1 MRVKC
6 EKCRSEYEID
16 ESRVPAEGLQIK
28 CPRCMS
34 TFIVTP
40 SGSSPDTAGDFFEL
54 DSSQDDDSLELDLPE
69 SEAMPNLPPQDPV
82 GVSSLPPHAPV
93 DGSSLPPPAPVGGS
107 SLPPPPAPVGG
118 SSLPPPAPVGG
129 SSLPPA
135 GAPSLPPLGDSPD
148 LPGLGSTPPGSVP
161 PAPTPGAEGQIFDF
175 IDHEIGGEDQAD
187 SQSQKVSYRIRRKS
201 GKVFGPFDLDTV
213 KKMLLEHQLMGN
225 EEASTDGRTFK
236 PLGGFAEFAQVI
248 RELME
253 APAIGAG
260 TVEAVDDD
268 EPLDVE
274 VAPTGVQ
281 FADPPSQT
289 SGRSGPGAATFI
301 LISVVGLILVT
312 GLALGFTKFGF
323 FGYKIFSGSAG
334 KHTSGETTDS
344 SSSPTAAVADKS
356 LTNFFQDTFTGYIAV
371 ARELENKLKRGDETK
386 QDLYLLGLTYA
397 AMLRNYGA
405 NPAYVKKG
413 RNIVERLKDEAPDSP
428 ERKKVEAALLI
439 LTNPKAALSTLA
451 PLIGPKTKDKEALYL
466 AGWAAAYSKDWK
478 KAAEYLDRTIVMD
491 ADFAKA
497 YHALGDIES
506 LQGDFDNAI
515 LFYQKALEKNPK
527 HINSAVELARIQIE
541 VKRDMEAGAKTLKIA
556 LGKYKSTLA
565 PSELAKAR
573 ILRAQ
578 ISMKK
583 RESEK
588 VIQDLQAAVKI
599 APNNP
604 DFLATL
610 GNYYLDI
617 GEYAKAQ
624 GIFEKALK
632 IDPKNIETL
641 IGKARAMW
649 KNGDIVKS
657 KMLLDRLKTQAA
669 DDPRPLY
676 FMGRVS
682 EDLDQYDEAAKDYKA
697 AIQKAKGF
705 LLARVALA
713 RLFLKQKNIPAALDQ
728 LSKANKVDGKS
739 ALVHT
744 GFGEVY
750 YAQDNLRLAEKEFRE
765 AIKLDPELASAHFN
779 LGNTLRDEKKY
790 DEASKEYELTGKISP
805 KYPDL
810 PLEMGYNLYLK
821 GEHSKSLEIF
831 ESAIQ
836 ENPKDDR
843 LYVRAGLAAKASK
856 DTDSAIR
863 YFQSAT
869 GLNNTNAEALYQ
881 LGLIY
886 QEKKDNDKALDMFKK
901 AGEIQKDR
909 ADIHYHMGLSYQAI
923 DMVRDAVDE
932 YREAIKLE
940 PNFTEALIH
949 LADALSST
957 FQYSQAIEYYKK
969 VVRNN
974 PDRVDALLSMG
985 DAYVAQNQYQQALKV
1000 FQKAYKRNPKFP
1012 KVAYKLA
1019 RALDELDRKKQ
1030 AIHYYLKATAVDSTD
1045 AMPHFYL
1052 GHAYKALNKFSKAIK
1067 SFKKYLKLKPDA
1079 EDADDI
1085 KDEIYYLKQDK

>member
-6 EKCRSEYEID
+6 EKCESEYEID

-40 SGSSPDTAGDFFEL
+40 SGAAPDTAGDFFDLNSGAE
-54 DSSQDDDSLELDLPE
+54 DESLELDLPE
-69 SEAMPNLPPQDPV
+69 SEEMPNLPPQ
-82 GVSSLPPHAPV
+82 
-93 DGSSLPPPAPVGGS
+93 APVGGS
-107 SLPPPPAPVGG
+107 TLPPPVAPSGG
-118 SSLPPPAPVGG
+118 STLPPPKGPVG
-129 SSLPPA
+129 STLPPTA
-135 GAPSLPPLGDSPD
+135 GPSLPPLGGPPSM
-148 LPGLGSTPPGSVP
+148 PGLGDEAPAGSVPP

-175 IDHEIGGEDQAD
+175 IDHEIGGEEEA
-187 SQSQKVSYRIRRKS
+187 KPKKTSYRIRRKS

-213 KKMLLEHQLMGN
+213 RKMLAEHQLMGN

-236 PLGGFAEFAQVI
+236 PLGAIEEFATI
-248 RELME
+248 IKELME
-253 APAIGAG
+253 GPSPVAG
-260 TVEAVDDD
+260 TVQGVDDD

-281 FADPPSQT
+281 FADPPKQT
-289 SGRSGPGAATFI
+289 GKKSGPGAMTFV
-301 LISVVGLILVT
+301 LISIVGLVLVI

-323 FGYKIFSGSAG
+323 FGYKAFTGGSGRKQASSDASS
-334 KHTSGETTDS
+334 TSDS
-344 SSSPTAAVADKS
+344 SSSTNPTVSNKS
-356 LTNFFQDTFTGYIAV
+356 LANFFQDTFTGYIAV
-371 ARELENKLKRGDETK
+371 TRELENKLKNGEETIE
-386 QDLYLLGLTYA
+386 DLYLLGLSYA
-397 AMLRNYGA
+397 ALLRNYGA

-413 RNIVERLKDEAPDSP
+413 REIVEKLKDEAPNSP

-439 LTNPKAALSTLA
+439 LTNAKAALATLA
-451 PLIGPKTKDKEALYL
+451 PIIGPKTKDKEALYL
-466 AGWAAAYSKDWK
+466 AGWAAAYTKNWK

-497 YHALGDIES
+497 YHALGDIQS
-506 LQGDFDNAI
+506 LQGDFENAI
-515 LFYQKALEKNPK
+515 LFYEKALDKNPR
-527 HINSAVELARIQIE
+527 HVNSAVELARIQIE
-541 VKRDMEAGAKTLKIA
+541 VKRDMEAGAKTLKTA

-583 RESEK
+583 HEPEK

-617 GEYAKAQ
+617 GESAKAQ
-624 GIFEKALK
+624 GVFEKALT

-641 IGKARAMW
+641 IGKARSMW
-649 KNGDIVKS
+649 KNGDIVKA
-657 KMLLDRLKTQAA
+657 KMLLNKLITQAA

-676 FMGRVS
+676 FQGRVC
-682 EDLDQYDEAAKDYKA
+682 EDLDQFEEAEKSYKA
-697 AIQKAKGF
+697 SIQKAKGF

-713 RLFLKQKNIPAALDQ
+713 RLYLKQKKIRASLDQ
-728 LSKANKVDGKS
+728 LTKAAKVDPKS
-739 ALVHT
+739 AIVHT

-750 YAQDNLRLAEKEFRE
+750 YAQANLRLAEKEFRE
-765 AIKLDPELASAHFN
+765 AIRLDPELASAHMN
-779 LGNTLRDEKKY
+779 LANTLRDEKKHQ
-790 DEASKEYELTGKISP
+790 EASKEYEMTAKISP

-810 PLEMGYNLYLK
+810 PLEQGYNLYLQGQYPK
-821 GEHSKSLEIF
+821 ALDIF
-831 ESAIQ
+831 ETAIQ

-843 LYVRAGLAAKASK
+843 LYVRAGLAAKATN
-856 DTDSAIR
+856 DVDAAIK
-863 YFQSAT
+863 YFQSAN
-869 GLNNTNAEALYQ
+869 GLNNMNAEALFQ

-901 AGEIQKDR
+901 AVEIQKDR
-909 ADIHYHMGLSYQAI
+909 PEIHFHIGLSYQAI
-923 DMVRDAVDE
+923 DMVRDAIDE
-932 YREAIKLE
+932 YREAIKID
-940 PNFTEALIH
+940 PGFTEALMR

-957 FQYSQAIEYYKK
+957 LQYSQAIEYYKK
-969 VVRNN
+969 VARDN
-974 PDRVDALLSMG
+974 PDRVDALVSMA
-985 DAYVAQNQYQQALKV
+985 DAYTAQNQYQQALKTLK
-1000 FQKAYKRNPKFP
+1000 KAYRKKPKFP

-1030 AIHYYLKATAVDSTD
+1030 AIHYYIKATEFDRSD
-1045 AMPHFYL
+1045 AMPYFYL
-1052 GHAYKALNKFSKAIK
+1052 GHAYKALNKFSKALK
-1067 SFKKYLKLKPDA
+1067 AFKKYLKLKPDA